1 MSFHL
6 IQSLERRCLLSVN
19 VLVHHGDA
27 SNDGANLAE
36 TVLTPSNVNAK
47 DFGKQFTTNLD
58 GQVYAQPL
66 YVQNVKITRGSSPG
80 VRSVVFAATMHD
92 SLYAVNANTGA
103 ILWQDNFL
111 DIANPTKLT
120 ASSGVNTVPS
130 TALEISGVGPEL
142 GILATPTIDLGAGE
156 LFLNAATQEVR
167 GADTHYVQRLWAV
180 RLSDG
185 SVAASAV
192 IGDTI
197 FNGTNFKSFTGYR
210 YVAGPIVNG
219 TGNNKPSGA
228 APTYPD
234 TDGWAAAP
242 GGKSGYVIAFNPIL
256 QMQRTAVTLVNGNVY
271 LGFAS
276 HGDVGPY
283 YGWLLGYKESNLQLA
298 AAFVTA
304 PTYEPISGIRF
315 PSQAGIWMSGSAIA
329 TDGTYL
335 YLSTGNGAFNPAA
348 SNFDAQGFPLDHDY
362 GDSVLKLAVDG
373 TSSSTNQN
381 GNGWGLKV
389 ADYFTPS
396 NEASLNSLD
405 MDLGSGG
412 VTLLPNSLKDKAGNP
427 MLVVGGKES
436 RVYLLDRNKLGKFN
450 FNYPT
455 NSTPDPRNYDRV
467 LGEYPNNGFETAGHE
482 IYSSATYFNGQ
493 FYIGIRSN
501 PALTFSISKFP
512 SGTIPPGTSP
522 SPTPLQRT
530 TTVFGYP
537 GPTFTLSANG
547 STNGILW
554 ATTADKAPT
563 DGLFAYS
570 ATNFTSPIYSSNTVF
585 SRDNLAGGVSQS
597 FGTRFGVPTVANG
610 MVYVTTAS
618 GSTGRLGTLVGYGLL
633 STYLKSNAAFFSAPS
648 GLGAAAISTSDTRL
662 TWTSH
667 SSLATEF
674 RIDRSTNG
682 STWTTLAYASN
693 NARTYDDTTA
703 SSHTSYFYR
712 VVAISGA
719 SSTPSKSVR
728 RAAT

>member
-1 MSFHL
+1 MSFHFME
-6 IQSLERRCLLSVN
+6 SLERRCLLSVN

-27 SNDGANLAE
+27 ANDGANLAE
-36 TVLTPSNVNAK
+36 TVLTPGNVNAK
-47 DFGKQFTTNLD
+47 DFGKQFTTQLD
-58 GQVYAQPL
+58 GQVFAQPL

-80 VRSVVFAATMHD
+80 MHSVVFAATMHD
-92 SLYAVNANTGA
+92 SLYAVNANNGA
-103 ILWQDNFL
+103 ILWQDSFL
-111 DIANPTKLT
+111 NVANPTKLT
-120 ASSGVNTVPS
+120 ATSGVSTISSTV
-130 TALEISGVGPEL
+130 LGIGGVGPEM
-142 GILATPTIDLGAGE
+142 GILATPTIDLASGV
-156 LFLNAATQEVR
+156 LFLNSATREIR

-180 RLSDG
+180 HLSDG

-197 FNGTNFKSFTGYR
+197 FDSTDYRSYSGYR

-219 TGNNKPSGA
+219 TGNNNPAGP
-228 APTYPD
+228 APTYPNR
-234 TDGWAAAP
+234 DGWAAAP
-242 GGKSGYVIAFNPIL
+242 GGASGYVIAFNPIL
-256 QMQRTAVTLVNGNVY
+256 QMERTAVTLVNGNVY

-276 HGDVGPY
+276 HGDEGPY
-283 YGWLLGYKESNLQLA
+283 YGWLLGYKESNLQLT

-304 PTYEPISGIRF
+304 PTYEPIANIRF

-362 GDSVLKLAVDG
+362 GDSVLKLAVDS
-373 TSSSTNQN
+373 TSSSSHQN

-396 NEASLNSLD
+396 NEASLNQLD
-405 MDLGSGG
+405 MDLGSSG
-412 VTLLPNSLKDKAGNP
+412 VMLLPNSLKDKAGNP

-436 RVYLLDRNKLGKFN
+436 RIYLIDRNNLGKFN

-455 NSTPDPRNYDRV
+455 SSTPDPRNYDRV
-467 LGEYPNNGFETAGHE
+467 LGEYPNAGFETEGNE

-493 FYIGIRSN
+493 FYIGIRSDR
-501 PALTFSISKFP
+501 ALEFSVSTFA
-512 SGTIPPGTSP
+512 SGSIPPGTSFT
-522 SPTPLQRT
+522 PTPTQKT
-530 TTVFGYP
+530 TTIFGYP

-547 STNGILW
+547 ATNGILW

-563 DGLFAYS
+563 DGLLAYS
-570 ATNFTSPIYSSNTVF
+570 ATNFTTPIYSSNTNAT
-585 SRDNLAGGVSQS
+585 RDRLSGGVSQS

-618 GSTGRLGTLVGYGLL
+618 GSTGHLGTLVGYGLL
-633 STYLKSNAAFFSAPS
+633 SSYLKSNGAFFSAPS
-648 GLGAAAISTSDTRL
+648 NLSASLISAADTRL

-674 RIDRSTNG
+674 RVDRSTNG
-682 STWTTLAYASN
+682 STWMALAFLSN
-693 NARTYDDTTA
+693 NVRTYDDTTA

-712 VVAISGA
+712 VVALSGT
-719 SSTPSKSVR
+719 SSVTSNTVR
-728 RAAT
+728 RAAV